1 MPIQFKSKLSSS
13 VANATFLDRT
23 VDSSAVGKISLLNPD
38 SAANGDTIDSVQL
51 EINKN
56 KRTVNAIVSDID
68 NGDQV
73 TLDEINMTQYVK
85 VQGLLT
91 ATTINSLPF
100 GNTITPQD
108 YSEIVLVGYD
118 DTNTVTVEHN
128 DADYGCLL
136 NGNATLQRGFMLV
149 LIYDDNLKRYIEK
162 SRNF

>member
-13 VANATFLDRT
+13 VANATFLDKT
-23 VDSSAVGKISLLNPD
+23 VNDKTVKLLGLEDPD
-38 SAANGDTIDSVQL
+38 TASNGDLIPNSQL
-51 EINKN
+51 QINKN
-56 KRTVNAIVSDID
+56 KKIVNAIVSDID
-68 NGDQV
+68 NSDQL
-73 TLDEINMTQYVK
+73 TLNEIVMTQYVR
-85 VQGLLT
+85 VQGLLS

-108 YSEIVLVGYD
+108 YSEIVLIGYD

-136 NGNATLQRGFMLV
+136 NGNATLQKGYMLV
-149 LIYDDNLKRYIEK
+149 LIYDNTLKRYIEK

>member
-56 KRTVNAIVSDID
+56 KRTVNAIVNDID

-136 NGNATLQRGFMLV
+136 NGNATYNVGLCLF
-149 LIYDDNLKRYIEK
+149 
-162 SRNF
+162 

>member
-56 KRTVNAIVSDID
+56 KRTVNAIVNDID

-118 DTNTVTVEHN
+118 DTNTVTIEHN
-128 DADYGCLL
+128 DTDYGCLL
-136 NGNATLQRGFMLV
+136 NGNATLQKGFMLA
-149 LIYDDNLKRYIEK
+149 LIYDDTLKRYIEK